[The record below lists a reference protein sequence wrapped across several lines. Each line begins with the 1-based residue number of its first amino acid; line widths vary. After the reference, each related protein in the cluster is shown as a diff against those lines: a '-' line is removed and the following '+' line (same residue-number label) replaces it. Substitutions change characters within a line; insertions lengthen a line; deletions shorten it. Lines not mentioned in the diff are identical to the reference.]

1 MNDSYIDKIIDSMT
15 LEDKIALCSGATFW
29 ESKKYEK
36 YGIPALF
43 MCDGPH
49 GLRKQEN
56 LSDMLGI
63 NKSRQATCFPAE
75 VSTAASWDPKLL
87 EQIAE
92 AIGQEAKDQGVGLV
106 LGPGA
111 NLKRN
116 PLCGRNFEYFSEDPY
131 LSGKLAAGFIKG
143 MESQGIGTS
152 LKHFALNSQ
161 EKSRFTSNSV
171 IDDRSMR
178 EMYLTAF
185 EIAVKEG
192 KPSTVMCAYPKINGV
207 HCSDNKG
214 LLTDILRDEWGFDG
228 MVVTDW
234 GGMND
239 RIESFKAGCDLS
251 MPGGSDYMEKEA
263 LVAVR
268 EGTLSEKCVNNSAA
282 RVLKLVFRA
291 AETLK
296 EKTNCDYKSHH
307 ELAKK
312 AAVEAAVLLKNEDNI
327 LPLRKNDKI
336 AVIGAMAKQMRY
348 QGAGSS
354 HINPTK
360 LSNPLDQLPN
370 ALYASGC
377 DDKGESTDELIAE
390 AIETAKKADFVVI
403 FAGLPE
409 KYESEG
415 FDRDDMKMPQ
425 GHIRMIEEVSAVN
438 PNTVVVLLCGSVV
451 ECPWADSVKAILYM
465 GLPGQAGGEAIVDL
479 LYGKV
484 SPSGKL
490 TESWPYTYG
499 DVASSEIYDKT
510 EDALYQEGIY
520 VGYRYYEKANV
531 PVRWPFGFGLSYTS
545 FAYTNLEIK
554 DKMVSV
560 TITNT
565 GDCAGG
571 EVVQL
576 YVVAPQNGI
585 HRPIRELKQFT
596 KVYLQPHESKRV
608 SLELSDRSFA
618 VWQDGWKIPS
628 GTYTIQVAGLS
639 EQIDINGEIL
649 EVADDQKGLWY
660 ETCVGKP
667 NQKDWETMLGKKY
680 VAPVLKKG
688 CFTMDN
694 TVIEMKDYSL
704 IMKIMFK
711 AVEATIAKGFGGKKD
726 YENPDFRM
734 LMNSSAGSPL
744 RTMQISGGMKGGVLP
759 GMLEMANGHFFRGI
773 WKMIKG

>member
-327 LPLRKNDKI
+327 LPLRKNDEI

-360 LSNPLDQLPN
+360 LSNPLDQLSN

-390 AIETAKKADFVVI
+390 AIETAKKADVAVI

-576 YVVAPQNGI
+576 YVVAPQKGI

-759 GMLEMANGHFFRGI
+759 GMLEMANGHIFRGI

>member
-377 DDKGESTDELIAE
+377 DDKGESTDALIAE
-390 AIETAKKADFVVI
+390 AIETAKKADVAVI

-451 ECPWADSVKAILYM
+451 ECPWTDSVKAILYM

-576 YVVAPQNGI
+576 YVVAPQKGI

-660 ETCVGKP
+660 ETCAGKP
-667 NQKDWETMLGKKY
+667 NQKDWETLLGKKY

-759 GMLEMANGHFFRGI
+759 GMLEMANGHIFRGI